1 MLRSATPAGWFAAA
15 TENLEHLVSDHLHCE
30 RKAAEHALQMV
41 RRYVTDTEMV
51 IALGRLAHEE
61 TSHVVQV
68 SELLGR
74 LGYRPR
80 PDRPNLYAR
89 ALLAEVR
96 TREPERKL
104 DALLVAGLIEAR
116 SHERLTLLAHGFAAR
131 RDEELAALYRAL
143 AHAEDRHAELYRS
156 LASRGA
162 CAEAAHERLQILATR
177 EAEILAALPM
187 GPRVH

>member
-30 RKAAEHALQMV
+30 RKAAENALQMV
-41 RRYVTDTEMV
+41 RRYVSDAEMV

-61 TSHVVQV
+61 TSHVVLV

-104 DALLVAGLIEAR
+104 DALLVAALIEAR
-116 SHERLTLLAHGFAAR
+116 SHERLTLLASGFAAR
-131 RDEELAALYRAL
+131 REQALAAFYRAL
-143 AHAEDRHAELYRS
+143 AHAEDRHAEIYRA
-156 LASRGA
+156 LASR
-162 CAEAAHERLQILATR
+162 AAPASVADERLQVLAIR
-177 EAEILAALPM
+177 EAEVLAALPM